1 MSKPEQTNRH
11 SDVLS
16 KQHLW
21 RHVYFFDWREAE
33 EEVLCQGRSKS
44 RGPLRN
50 KIPPFPH
57 AQSAYSP
64 QSKKRGEM
72 RGGGANIC
80 FHAVK
85 TNSCAAFPICCPE
98 HTIRLQVDAVNTS
111 ARINANTVG
120 I

>member
-21 RHVYFFDWREAE
+21 RHVYFFDLREAE

-44 RGPLRN
+44 RDPLRN

-57 AQSAYSP
+57 AQSAYST
-64 QSKKRGEM
+64 QSKKKR
-72 RGGGANIC
+72 GANIC
-80 FHAVK
+80 FNAVK
-85 TNSCAAFPICCPE
+85 TNSCADFPICCPE
-98 HTIRLQVDAVNTS
+98 HTIRLQVDAVNTN